1 MVLYIIRRV
10 NSGDSMKK
18 IVIEIKNE
26 SLDIKYR
33 TNQPI
38 PDNLVNTN
46 VISNNELVFSTDY
59 INDNNKIVGLFINDI
74 AKEKG
79 IKTINISQNEIAEII
94 VPLLKRID
102 NIEKLYLKE
111 DANFSYSLC
120 ESLANNKSIK
130 EISCYTI
137 PTFMIEI
144 LDKKGIKVISRSEVL
159 FTSEFMQENNLTSY
173 SKIYYKSSIRIS
185 NILKNDDIEDINSFL
200 SINKYLKTIHLEKG
214 NIPDIEKICELL
226 YANRRKNINIEIH
239 DDINDIDVVDKL
251 KALNKK
257 YKSKYKVKLSLVYS
271 KDYLEKNYLK
281 QVIFTTLKLCSLIIF
296 LIIGAIFSYILYDNY
311 QSELKVK
318 AITDEI
324 SELLVED
331 VKQTPVEEKK
341 EETPTEEIKTE
352 EPVQEAPV
360 ASYQKL
366 LGKNSDTVGWLIV
379 PGTKIDY
386 PVLKGTDNSYYLQR
400 NFNRAKDSNGWIFMD
415 YRNGDQELDSNTI
428 IYGHNR
434 YYSGVMFGTLNN
446 VTKKRWLNNESNHY
460 ITFNTMYQSMTW
472 KVFSIYSIDVTSD
485 YLYINFENDESYQNF
500 INLIKGRSNY
510 QFNTEVTTKDK
521 ILTLSTCLDND
532 KRLVVHAVLI
542 NSNENAEDANK
553 IQSYV
558 GN

>member
-1 MVLYIIRRV
+1 MVLYIIGRI

-18 IVIEIKNE
+18 IVIEITNE

-33 TNQPI
+33 TNKPI

-79 IKTINISQNEIAEII
+79 IKTIIISQNEIAEII

-111 DANFSYSLC
+111 DTNFSYSLC

-137 PTFMIEI
+137 PTFMMEI

-185 NILKNDDIEDINSFL
+185 NILKSDDIEDINSFL

-281 QVIFTTLKLCSLIIF
+281 QVIFTTLKLCSVIIF

-331 VKQTPVEEKK
+331 VEQTPGDKKEETTETPAESTPVEE
-341 EETPTEEIKTE
+341 
-352 EPVQEAPV
+352 VPV

-415 YRNGDQELDSNTI
+415 YRNGEQELDSNTI

-485 YLYINFENDESYQNF
+485 YLYINFENDESYQKF
-500 INLIKGRSNY
+500 LDLIKGRSNY

-542 NSNENAEDANK
+542 NSNENAEDASK

>member
-1 MVLYIIRRV
+1 MVLYIIGRI
-10 NSGDSMKK
+10 NSGDSMRK
-18 IVIEIKNE
+18 IVIEITNE
-26 SLDIKYR
+26 SLNIKYR

-46 VISNNELVFSTDY
+46 VINNNELVFSTDY

-74 AKEKG
+74 AKDKD

-94 VPLLKRID
+94 IPLLKRID
-102 NIEKLYLKE
+102 NIEKIYLKE
-111 DANFSYSLC
+111 ETNFSYSLC

-130 EISCYTI
+130 EINCYTI
-137 PTFMIEI
+137 PTFMMEI

-200 SINKYLKTIHLEKG
+200 SINKYLRTIHLEKG

-281 QVIFTTLKLCSLIIF
+281 QVIFTTLKLCSIIIF

-324 SELLVED
+324 AELLVED
-331 VKQTPVEEKK
+331 VEQTPGDKK
-341 EETPTEEIKTE
+341 EETPAEETQNTQPE
-352 EPVQEAPV
+352 EDPVV
-360 ASYQKL
+360 SYQKL

-510 QFNTEVTTKDK
+510 QFNTEVTAKDK

-542 NSNENAEDANK
+542 NSNENAEDASK

-558 GN
+558 GS

>member
-1 MVLYIIRRV
+1 MVLYIIGRI
-10 NSGDSMKK
+10 NSGDSMRK
-18 IVIEIKNE
+18 IVIEITNE
-26 SLDIKYR
+26 SLNIKYR

-46 VISNNELVFSTDY
+46 VINNNELVFSTDY

-74 AKEKG
+74 AKDKD

-94 VPLLKRID
+94 IPLLKRID
-102 NIEKLYLKE
+102 NIEKIYLKE
-111 DANFSYSLC
+111 ETNFSYSLC

-130 EISCYTI
+130 EINCYTI
-137 PTFMIEI
+137 PTFMMEI

-200 SINKYLKTIHLEKG
+200 SINKYLRTIHLEKG

-281 QVIFTTLKLCSLIIF
+281 QVIFTTLKLCSIIIF

-324 SELLVED
+324 AELLVED
-331 VKQTPVEEKK
+331 VEQTPGDKK
-341 EETPTEEIKTE
+341 EETPAEETQNTQPE
-352 EPVQEAPV
+352 EDPVV
-360 ASYQKL
+360 SYQKL

-485 YLYINFENDESYQNF
+485 YLYINFENDETYQNF

-558 GN
+558 GS

>member
-1 MVLYIIRRV
+1 MVLYIIGRI
-10 NSGDSMKK
+10 NSGDSMRK
-18 IVIEIKNE
+18 IVIEITNE
-26 SLDIKYR
+26 SLNIKYR

-46 VISNNELVFSTDY
+46 VINNNELVFSTDY

-74 AKEKG
+74 AKDKD

-94 VPLLKRID
+94 IPLLKRID
-102 NIEKLYLKE
+102 NIEKIYLKE
-111 DANFSYSLC
+111 ETNFSYSLC

-130 EISCYTI
+130 EINCYTI
-137 PTFMIEI
+137 PTFMMEI

-200 SINKYLKTIHLEKG
+200 SINKYLRTIHLEKG

-281 QVIFTTLKLCSLIIF
+281 QVIFTTLKLCSIIIF

-324 SELLVED
+324 AELLVED
-331 VKQTPVEEKK
+331 VEQTPGDKK
-341 EETPTEEIKTE
+341 EETPAEETQNTQPE
-352 EPVQEAPV
+352 EDPVV
-360 ASYQKL
+360 SYQKL
-366 LGKNSDTVGWLIV
+366 LGKNSDTVGWLTV

-485 YLYINFENDESYQNF
+485 YLYINFENDETYQNF

-558 GN
+558 GS

>member
-1 MVLYIIRRV
+1 M
-10 NSGDSMKK
+10 M
-18 IVIEIKNE
+18 
-26 SLDIKYR
+26 
-33 TNQPI
+33 
-38 PDNLVNTN
+38 
-46 VISNNELVFSTDY
+46 
-59 INDNNKIVGLFINDI
+59 
-74 AKEKG
+74 
-79 IKTINISQNEIAEII
+79 
-94 VPLLKRID
+94 
-102 NIEKLYLKE
+102 
-111 DANFSYSLC
+111 
-120 ESLANNKSIK
+120 
-130 EISCYTI
+130 
-137 PTFMIEI
+137 EI

-200 SINKYLKTIHLEKG
+200 SINKYLRTIHLEKG

-281 QVIFTTLKLCSLIIF
+281 QVIFTTLKLCSIIIF

-324 SELLVED
+324 AELLVED
-331 VKQTPVEEKK
+331 VEQTPGDKK
-341 EETPTEEIKTE
+341 EETPAEETQNTQPE
-352 EPVQEAPV
+352 EDPVV
-360 ASYQKL
+360 SYQKL

-485 YLYINFENDESYQNF
+485 YLYINFENDETYQNF

-558 GN
+558 GS